1 MNYFRCCDD
10 YKDAI
15 DKYSITDRDLELF
28 CEFLSQNDYFNKNQS
43 TEYFFNK
50 NREEVVKKWFEFLQV
65 KKPRQEIPETYGN
78 SIYRATFG
86 AAYTL
91 EQLANAKSLHFSPGA
106 NGSGLYAVVNDRFGT
121 SYIKSHLRKQF
132 QAFDN
137 KKGNILKIDVK
148 EGARVMSKIDIH
160 LARDRF
166 AREIS
171 QMSIDTDIKKCLI
184 DFLNSDTS
192 ITALLLG
199 ADMMY
204 LPNGHVI
211 VLNMDSLMFPE
222 TQEER
227 EKYTLRVDLEKF
239 RVKDEREVQR
249 VDEFL
254 QPE

>member
-1 MNYFRCCDD
+1 MNYFRCCDN
-10 YKDAI
+10 YSEEI
-15 DKYSITDRDLELF
+15 EKYSITDRDLELF

-43 TEYFFNK
+43 TEYFFNN
-50 NREEVVKKWFEFLQV
+50 NREEVVEKWFKFLHV
-65 KKPRQEIPETYGN
+65 KMPRQEIPETYGS

-86 AAYTL
+86 ATYTL
-91 EQLANAKSLHFSPGA
+91 EQLASTSLHFSPGA

-121 SYIKSHLRKQF
+121 SYIKNHLRKQF

-148 EGARVMSKIDIH
+148 EGAKVMSKIDIH

-171 QMSIDTDIKKCLI
+171 QMSINADIKKCII
-184 DFLNSDTS
+184 DFLNSDSS

-211 VLNMDSLMFPE
+211 VLNRDSLIFSK
-222 TQEER
+222 TQEKC

-239 RVKDEREVQR
+239 RAMDKGEVQH

>member
-1 MNYFRCCDD
+1 MNYFRCCDS
-10 YKDAI
+10 YSEEI
-15 DKYSITDRDLELF
+15 EKYSITDKDLELF

-43 TEYFFNK
+43 TEYFFN
-50 NREEVVKKWFEFLQV
+50 NSREEVVEKWFYFLQI
-65 KKPRQEIPETYGN
+65 KIPKQEIPKKYGS

-91 EQLANAKSLHFSPGA
+91 EQLKNTPLYFSPGA
-106 NGSGLYAVVNDRFGT
+106 NGSGMYAVVNDRFGT

-137 KKGNILKIDVK
+137 KKGNILRIDVK
-148 EGARVMSKIDIH
+148 EGSKVMSKIDIH
-160 LARDRF
+160 QARDRF

-171 QMSIDTDIKKCLI
+171 QMSIDTAIKKCLI

-211 VLNMDSLMFPE
+211 VLNKDSLMFPE
-222 TQEER
+222 TQEGF

-239 RVKDEREVQR
+239 RAKDECEVQR

>member
-10 YKDAI
+10 YQDAI
-15 DKYSITDRDLELF
+15 EKYSITNNDLELF

-50 NREEVVKKWFEFLQV
+50 NREEVVEKWFEFLQE
-65 KKPRQEIPETYGN
+65 KRPRQAIPKKYGN

-86 AAYTL
+86 EEYTL
-91 EQLANAKSLHFSPGA
+91 EQLASAPLYFSPGA

-132 QAFDN
+132 HAFDN

-148 EGARVMSKIDIH
+148 EDAKVMSKIDIH
-160 LARDRF
+160 LARNRF
-166 AREIS
+166 SEEIS
-171 QMSIDTDIKKCLI
+171 QMSINADVKKCLI

-192 ITALLLG
+192 IAALLLG

-211 VLNMDSLMFPE
+211 VLNRDSLMFPE

-239 RVKDEREVQR
+239 RAKDEKEVQK
-249 VDEFL
+249 VDDFL